1 MWPGVD
7 TQEQFCSGTSID
19 SVNIMMADVSPK
31 TVGISPGAHCWLW
44 WKHQRQCVKATTSCL
59 ACT

>member
-31 TVGISPGAHCWLW
+31 TVGISPGAHCWL
-44 WKHQRQCVKATTSCL
+44 CGNINAS
-59 ACT
+59 A